1 MTKTKI
7 KMASCA
13 DFPAPL
19 EKLFTIYHC
28 IQLTI

>member
-19 EKLFTIYHC
+19 EKLLPFT
-28 IQLTI
+28 TAFS